1 MEKVWVCFISTALI
15 SRGGS
20 YENVAFNKE
29 AWQQCNYPKRPWG
42 ADRAVDGQ
50 YTDLSGMGGQ
60 CTVSSTDEQS
70 TAEWRVDLGR
80 VLSVHHIFI
89 QYRTD
94 NLAWDE
100 GNGYTGR
107 FLGFSVY
114 ISNTTCKDTAV
125 QCFKDTSYTP
135 STIPNPTNI
144 TCITH
149 GRYVI
154 YYNNRTHPPYPDGY
168 DQYAFN
174 ELCELEVYGC
184 PTPGHYGEDCSLQ
197 CPKNCQEGHCHIVDG
212 NCLGCIPGYRG
223 PKCNDGFT
231 AYDSA
236 SSDLSTKNQSSTT
249 IYVCVTIISL
259 SVLLNVFFIIRQL
272 KNRNV
277 CRQQIK
283 QEKADEQIRG
293 LSKGLEKTT
302 HFSKSILNQ
311 DEENVAYQELGEL
324 AKESRYDDLS

>member
-1 MEKVWVCFISTALI
+1 MEVYGCPTPGYYGENCSLPCPQTCQ
-15 SRGGS
+15 GS
-20 YENVAFNKE
+20 N
-29 AWQQCNYPKRPWG
+29 CNI
-42 ADRAVDGQ
+42 VDGTCPGCNNGYRGPTCDEKCSDGTYGLECGYVCGNCSDADWCNHVYGSCPNGCDVGVFGDTCDRDCSMKCGNCLYLYGEQ
-50 YTDLSGMGGQ
+50 CHHVTGQ
-60 CTVSSTDEQS
+60 CPRGCGD
-70 TAEWRVDLGR
+70 
-80 VLSVHHIFI
+80 
-89 QYRTD
+89 
-94 NLAWDE
+94 
-100 GNGYTGR
+100 
-107 FLGFSVY
+107 GF
-114 ISNTTCKDTAV
+114 
-125 QCFKDTSYTP
+125 
-135 STIPNPTNI
+135 
-144 TCITH
+144 H
-149 GRYVI
+149 G
-154 YYNNRTHPPYPDGY
+154 GLC
-168 DQYAFN
+168 DQ
-174 ELCELEVYGC
+174 GC